1 MKVNT
6 DRVLS
11 LSAMVVGVG
20 SLAVILYQTHLMR
33 QSQHAAVLPYLMIA
47 VNSNE
52 HGVFLNLRNAGI
64 GPAVIDR
71 VHVLHQDREH
81 PGDAYDFV
89 LSVRSEQATQ
99 SLSVDKILDGRLIA
113 AGETIQMMG
122 VPGVEGQSWLRELLG
137 LFEVA
142 EVPRLWLRNMNLPE
156 SGANRAVLVIDYS
169 SVFGDRWR
177 VRSDRI
183 RQEPR

>member
-6 DRVLS
+6 DRLLS

-33 QSQHAAVLPYLMIA
+33 QSQHASVLPYLMIA

-64 GPAVIDR
+64 GPAVIER
-71 VHVLHQDREH
+71 VHVLHEGREH
-81 PGDAYDFV
+81 GGDAYDFY
-89 LSVRSEQATQ
+89 LGVRPEQATQ
-99 SLSVDKILDGRLIA
+99 SLSVDKIIEGRLIA
-113 AGETIQMMG
+113 AGETIQMVG
-122 VPGVEGQSWLRELLG
+122 VPGVEGQVWLRELLG

-142 EVPRLWLRNMNLPE
+142 EVPRLWLRNLKLPE
-156 SGANRAVLVIDYS
+156 SGVNRAVLIIDYA

-177 VRSDRI
+177 VRSDRL
-183 RQEPR
+183 RQEAR